1 MQKQCSLNT
10 VSPRDM
16 CTQQVSLTCVCKAL
30 ARSDQQRGGHTDAQ
44 EQANLCGNSA
54 KLYNANCLQCM

>member
-1 MQKQCSLNT
+1 
-10 VSPRDM
+10 M